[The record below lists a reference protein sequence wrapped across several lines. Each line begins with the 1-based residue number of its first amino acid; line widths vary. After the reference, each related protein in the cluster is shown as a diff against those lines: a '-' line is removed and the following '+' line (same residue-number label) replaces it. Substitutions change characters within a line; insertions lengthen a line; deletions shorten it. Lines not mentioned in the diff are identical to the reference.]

1 MRTLKGIE
9 NTITGIIICEK
20 ERKRPRDIAKE
31 IIQTL
36 FEEDNLVVP
45 PRQDEDLRVKMF
57 DDFFEW
63 HKSMGFVSLK
73 RDNYVEWLNQ
83 L

>member
-1 MRTLKGIE
+1 MRTLSGIE
-9 NTITGIIICEK
+9 NTITGIILAHK
-20 ERKRPRDIAKE
+20 KNDARDMAKN
-31 IIQTL
+31 IIQML

-45 PRQDEDLRVKMF
+45 PKQDEDLRIKMF

-73 RDNYVEWLNQ
+73 RDDYVEWINQ